1 MKNDEIERCK
11 LSDLRKLTKKALQ
24 ESEEKYRQVVESLNE
39 GIWVID
45 KDAYTTFVNNRMAK
59 IMGYTVD
66 EMLGK
71 NLFSFMD
78 ERRIEIAKRNLER
91 QRQGIEEQY
100 EFELIRKDGV
110 RVYALIEASSIT
122 DNSGDYKGAIAAVMD
137 ITDRKHAEKEIREL
151 SKFPEENPNP
161 VMRITSDG
169 TILYMNKPSYFLLA
183 LLGYKIGDP
192 LPTRWQKFIND
203 VINSGSKQD
212 IDVNLGDYV
221 YSLTFI
227 PIIDAG
233 YVNIY
238 GLDITESKRLEAEVS
253 ALLESSRAVLKYRE
267 FPEAVRVIF
276 DSYKKLIGANA
287 GYVALLSEDCINNE
301 IVLLDAGGLPRTV
314 DPSLPMPIRGLRE
327 KAYRTGKVV
336 YDNNFSNS
344 EWVQYL
350 PEGHVKLDSVLFAPL
365 ILEDKVVGL
374 LGLSHK
380 ADGFTEKDVRL
391 SSAFAEF
398 ATIAFSNS
406 RMLESLKNSEQRYK
420 RLFESTPD
428 GVISV
433 GIDGIILSA
442 NPASAV
448 IFGYKSPAELM
459 GMDINKLYRDPEHR
473 KKILEKLKQNY
484 IENEEAEFVKVDG
497 SIVYVILSIIAHLDK
512 EGNIVGKECI
522 FKDITSRKQGEI
534 ELSRNRDYLAEQV
547 EKRTTELKMI
557 NERLQQENLERKNA
571 EGALRLANA
580 YNRSLIEASLDPLV
594 TIGLDGRITD
604 VNRATEDAI
613 GYSREQLI
621 GTEFSNYFTKP
632 EKAQEGYKQV
642 FREGI
647 VCDYELEL
655 KHQDG
660 SMKSVLYN
668 ASTYQNEAGKI
679 IGVFAAARDITRLKQ
694 AEDNFRKAEEKYR
707 TIADFTYN
715 WEFWLTPSREPIYH
729 SPSCYRITG
738 QDASAFLIDQELMR
752 NIIITDD
759 LQAWDDHVCVSE
771 QGRKTE
777 PLQFRILHTDG
788 SERWIEHECQPVF
801 DSSGNFMGTRG
812 SNRDITERKKMEE
825 HLQWSQKMESVGRL
839 SAGIA
844 HEIGNPLN
852 SISSLAQLLQMRIDD
867 NFVKENLQLM
877 RSHID
882 RISRIV
888 RNLVDLAHPVVHDK
902 KLTQVNDVLNTAVD
916 ILKYDKRAK
925 NIEFIMELALDMQ
938 PVFLVAD
945 QLLQVF
951 TNIIFNAFG
960 AMPKGGRLIIGAKEE
975 SNKIYISFTDTGIG
989 IKEDDINHIFDP
1001 FFTTKEIGQGT
1012 GLGLSISYGF
1022 IKSFDGEI
1030 KVQSTYGS
1038 GSTFTVI
1045 LPVKHI

>member
-547 EKRTTELKMI
+547 EKRTTELK
-557 NERLQQENLERKNA
+557 
-571 EGALRLANA
+571 
-580 YNRSLIEASLDPLV
+580 
-594 TIGLDGRITD
+594 
-604 VNRATEDAI
+604 
-613 GYSREQLI
+613 
-621 GTEFSNYFTKP
+621 
-632 EKAQEGYKQV
+632 
-642 FREGI
+642 
-647 VCDYELEL
+647 
-655 KHQDG
+655 
-660 SMKSVLYN
+660 
-668 ASTYQNEAGKI
+668 
-679 IGVFAAARDITRLKQ
+679 Q

-771 QGRKTE
+771 QGWKTE